1 MIHTPGASP
10 TLLDSYQE
18 KHFDVLKMLWT
29 SLDAELSRFWLR
41 FNVFSTLQF
50 GVAYALITTYGKIS
64 SPDAK
69 TEVGYVHLA
78 LFLLAI
84 MVIVLSLTTVVMVG
98 RAIAKYECFANA
110 ILNVESMCP
119 PHLRIT
125 TNFGDVDVF
134 RYPFTMY
141 LVRVLSLV
149 LLFGWWITALF
160 FVNKL
165 C

>member
-1 MIHTPGASP
+1 
-10 TLLDSYQE
+10 
-18 KHFDVLKMLWT
+18 MLWT

-69 TEVGYVHLA
+69 TDVGYVHFA
-78 LFLLAI
+78 LFLLAV
-84 MVIVLSLTTVVMVG
+84 MVIMLSLTTVVMVG
-98 RAIAKYECFANA
+98 RAINKYDSFANA
-110 ILNVESMCP
+110 ILKVESKCP
-119 PHLRIT
+119 PHLRVT
-125 TNFGDVDVF
+125 SNFENLDVF
-134 RYPFTMY
+134 RYPYTMH